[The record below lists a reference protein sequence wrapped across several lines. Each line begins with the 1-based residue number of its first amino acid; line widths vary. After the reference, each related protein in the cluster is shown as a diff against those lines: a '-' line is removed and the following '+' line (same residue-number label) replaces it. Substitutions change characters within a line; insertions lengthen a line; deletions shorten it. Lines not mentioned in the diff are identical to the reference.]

1 MNFIDRLKKLFRNK
15 QEVVQETSTTLSLY
29 DVSDIILP
37 NYDNL
42 SNEDKE
48 KISEYKNNINVEKLE
63 NIVNYDKDISLQGE
77 NISKQLIKFLYELNE
92 EIRKDDKNEKELQE
106 ININT
111 LIKNMKI
118 IVLKQKI
125 EKLLYES
132 YLRSLAIEKYKEDYL
147 KKENKFIEIF
157 SRAARIKKNM
167 ELRSINEAGTR
178 SKITIKTIEQQYKA
192 INNAINNNNTLAD
205 KMDTYNK
212 LNNDVTKDN
221 LRRKIYVEKLEYFV
235 DVKKYLNVN
244 FSELQNITNL
254 LKLVLNSE
262 IEQDILK
269 KIAITELELEEFVE
283 KNKDE
288 KVQEFLL
295 NIAEYVDNNITSEN
309 INEIYMDTEKY
320 KVYIEV
326 LKDYIPKTDIDY
338 FYKLRFNLLTFD
350 INNKTDINS
359 KFSQFQTKD
368 IYNELD
374 CYKNILSKL
383 INEIY
388 QGNSIESK
396 KFEEN
401 NSLGKVLKLLNEYLK
416 ENKKFDL
423 EKILFSRKLLALV
436 IAFHK
441 ENGLEEFFTQYKS
454 IINHLVFPY
463 QYILKNGITL
473 QMLYILYEVTGKNKP
488 MYYDLYKLYQKVNI
502 SDRYYIPSGLVELD
516 SSSIP
521 ELTNKFSSETDGKVV
536 IFPQTLE
543 TINTGPPL
551 FGMSKLKDIV
561 LNEGLKYIGNDV
573 FDTQDF
579 TKISLPSSIE
589 KIEEFSF
596 NFSKIKEIEF
606 QDFKNSKLLY
616 NLLYSN
622 NEWVKKIIKRIFRQ
636 SYSEDYHPYIESSL
650 SKIVLCDDDNI
661 IKLTKSDILNCIN
674 YNVVNINNNLD
685 KVQSNLS
692 NLIEQKTGINIKEY
706 QENSYKQKK

>member
-1 MNFIDRLKKLFRNK
+1 MNIVERIKSLFKPKNK
-15 QEVVQETSTTLSLY
+15 DIKETSTTISLY
-29 DVSDIILP
+29 DISDVIIP
-37 NYDNL
+37 EYNSL
-42 SNEDKE
+42 SNDDKE
-48 KISEYKNNINVEKLE
+48 KVLGYKNNINIKDLE
-63 NIVNYDKDISLQGE
+63 NIINYDKDISIEGQNL
-77 NISKQLIKFLYELNE
+77 S
-92 EIRKDDKNEKELQE
+92 
-106 ININT
+106 NT
-111 LIKNMKI
+111 LIKYLDELTEVTIGNKKDEELQELYINTSIRNMKVI
-118 IVLKQKI
+118 ILKEKI
-125 EKLLYES
+125 EKLLYDS
-132 YLRSLAIEKYKEDYL
+132 YLRSVAIEKYKEEYL
-147 KKENKFIEIF
+147 KKENKFLEIF

-167 ELRSINEAGTR
+167 ELRSIDEAITR

-192 INNAINNNNTLAD
+192 ITNAINNNNTLAD

-221 LRRKIYVEKLEYFV
+221 LRRKKYVEKLEYFV
-235 DVKKYLNVN
+235 GVKKYLNVN
-244 FSELQNITNL
+244 FSELNKITNL

-295 NIAEYVDNNITSEN
+295 NIAEYVDNNITNEN
-309 INEIYMDTEKY
+309 INKIYMDTEKY

-338 FYKLRFNLLTFD
+338 FYKLRFNILTYN
-350 INNKTDINS
+350 INNKIDINS
-359 KFSQFQTKD
+359 KFSQFQAKD

-374 CYKNILSKL
+374 YYKNILSKL

-396 KFEEN
+396 RFDEN
-401 NSLGKVLKLLNEYLK
+401 DSLGKVLKLLNEYLK

-423 EKILFSRKLLALV
+423 EKILFSRELLALV
-436 IAFHK
+436 LAFHK

-454 IINHLVFPY
+454 IINNVVFPY

-473 QMLYILYEVTGKNKP
+473 QMLYILYEVNGKNKP
-488 MYYDLYKLYQKVNI
+488 MYYDLYKLYQKVNT

-521 ELTNKFSSETDGKVV
+521 ELTNKFRSEIDGKVV

-543 TINTGPPL
+543 IIRSGPPL

-596 NFSKIKEIEF
+596 NFPKIKEIEF

-622 NEWVKKIIKRIFRQ
+622 NEWVKKLLKRIFRQ
-636 SYSEDYHPYIESSL
+636 SYSEDYRPYIECSL
-650 SKIVLCDDDNI
+650 KKIVLRDDNI
-661 IKLTKSDILNCIN
+661 IELDESDILHCIN

>member
-1 MNFIDRLKKLFRNK
+1 MNFIERIKKLFRNK
-15 QEVVQETSTTLSLY
+15 EEIKQEQTTTLSLY

-37 NYDNL
+37 DYNNL

-48 KISEYKNNINVEKLE
+48 KVLKYKNNINVSDLK
-63 NIVNYDKDISLQGE
+63 NIINYDKEISLKGE
-77 NISKQLIKFLYELNE
+77 NISKQLIKYLYELNE
-92 EIRKDDKNEKELQE
+92 EIRKDDKTENELQE

-111 LIKNMKI
+111 SIKNMKI
-118 IVLKQKI
+118 IVLKEKI

-167 ELRSINEAGTR
+167 ELRSINEAEIR
-178 SKITIKTIEQQYKA
+178 SKITIKTINQQYKA
-192 INNAINNNNTLAD
+192 ITNAINNNNTLVD
-205 KMDTYNK
+205 KMDIYNK
-212 LNNDVTKDN
+212 LNNDVIKDN
-221 LRRKIYVEKLEYFV
+221 LRRKIYMEKLEYFV

-244 FSELQNITNL
+244 FSELNKITNL

-269 KIAITELELEEFVE
+269 KIAITELELEEFIE

-295 NIAEYVDNNITSEN
+295 NIAEYVDNNITNEN
-309 INEIYMDTEKY
+309 INEIYMNTEKY

-338 FYKLRFNLLTFD
+338 FYKLRFNLLTYN
-350 INNKTDINS
+350 INNKIDINS
-359 KFSQFQTKD
+359 NFSQFQRKD
-368 IYNELD
+368 IYHELD
-374 CYKNILSKL
+374 YYKNILSKL

-396 KFEEN
+396 RFDEN
-401 NSLGKVLKLLNEYLK
+401 DSLGKVLKLLNEYLK
-416 ENKKFDL
+416 ENKKFDF
-423 EKILFSRKLLALV
+423 EKILFSRQLLALV
-436 IAFHK
+436 LAFHK
-441 ENGLEEFFTQYKS
+441 KNGLEKFFTQYKS
-454 IINHLVFPY
+454 IINNVCVPY
-463 QYILKNGITL
+463 NYRVKDGITL
-473 QMLYILYEVTGKNKP
+473 QMLYILYEATGENKP
-488 MYYDLYKLYQKVNI
+488 MFYDLYKLYQKVNT
-502 SDRYYIPSGLVELD
+502 SDRYH
-516 SSSIP
+516 IP
-521 ELTNKFSSETDGKVV
+521 EGIIRLTNDERLYKLSENVDNKKV
-536 IFPQTLE
+536 IFPASLE
-543 TINTGPPL
+543 SISGGYI
-551 FGMSKLKDIV
+551 FGNASIKDIE
-561 LNEGLKYIGNDV
+561 LNNGLKCIGNGV
-573 FDTQDF
+573 FLSQEFDH
-579 TKISLPSSIE
+579 ISIPKTIE
-589 KIEEFSF
+589 KIKDTAF
-596 NFSKIKEIEF
+596 NFMKIKEIEF

-622 NEWVKKIIKRIFRQ
+622 NEWVKELMTEIFRQ
-636 SYSEDYHPYIESSL
+636 SYSEDYRPYIECSL

-661 IKLTKSDILNCIN
+661 IELTKSDILNCIN

-692 NLIEQKTGINIKEY
+692 NLIEQETGINIKEY